1 MRARFV
7 EVAQSLLDENPRII
21 ICLADI
27 SASQFA
33 NAASRH
39 PDRVVNFG
47 IREQL
52 MIGAAG
58 GLALTGMRPIAHS
71 FSTFLIE
78 RPWEQVKLDLSHQ
91 GVGAILVSAGASY
104 DGAAYGRTHHSPGDV
119 ALLDTLDG
127 WTVHVPGHP
136 DEAEAQLR
144 DAAVGEGPVY
154 IRLST
159 QQNQHPVQSAS
170 GRFEVV
176 RRGSLGT
183 VLAVGPLLDAAVEA
197 TAGLDVTLLY
207 AATVRPFDAKTLLAT
222 LSRPDVVLVEP
233 YLAGTSSRQV
243 AEALREVPHRVLGL
257 GVGSQDLRRYGTAAE
272 HNRAHGLDAE
282 GIRRAIGTFLGP
294 PL

>member
-7 EVAQSLLDENPRII
+7 KVAQSLLDENPNVVV
-21 ICLADI
+21 CLADI
-27 SASQFA
+27 TSSQFDD
-33 NAASRH
+33 AARRH

-52 MIGAAG
+52 LIGATG
-58 GLALTGMRPIAHS
+58 GFALTGMRPIAHT
-71 FSTFLIE
+71 FATFLIE

-91 GVGAILVSAGASY
+91 RVGAILVSAGASH
-104 DGAAYGRTHHSPGDV
+104 DVGAYGRTHHSPGDV

-144 DAAVGEGPVY
+144 AAAQDDGLVY

-159 QQNQHPVQSAS
+159 QQNQRPVQSAP

-183 VLAVGPLLDAAVEA
+183 VVAVGPLLDTTVEA
-197 TAGLDVTLLY
+197 TAGLDVTVLY

-222 LSRPDVVLVEP
+222 LSRPDIVLVEP
-233 YLAGTSSRQV
+233 YLAGTSSRHV
-243 AEALREVPHRVLGL
+243 AEALREVPHRVLGI
-257 GVGSQDLRRYGTAAE
+257 GVGSQEIRRYGTAAE

-282 GIRRAIGTFLGP
+282 GIRRAIGSFLGAAS
-294 PL
+294 

>member
-7 EVAQSLLDENPRII
+7 DVAQSLLDEDPRIF

-33 NAASRH
+33 SAADRH

-52 MIGAAG
+52 LIGAVG
-58 GLALTGMRPIAHS
+58 GLALTGMRPIAHT

-144 DAAVGEGPVY
+144 YAAAGEGLVY

-159 QQNQHPVQSAS
+159 QQNQRPVQSAP
-170 GRFEVV
+170 GRLEVL

-183 VLAVGPLLDAAVEA
+183 VLAVGPLLDATVEA

-257 GVGSQDLRRYGTAAE
+257 GVGSQDLRRYGAAAE

-282 GIRRAIGTFLGP
+282 GIRRAIGSFLGP
-294 PL
+294 PS

>member
-1 MRARFV
+1 MRARFI
-7 EVAQSLLDENPRII
+7 EVAQNLLDENPRIAV
-21 ICLADI
+21 CLADI

-33 NAASRH
+33 SAARRH

-52 MIGAAG
+52 MIGAVG
-58 GLALTGMRPIAHS
+58 GLALTGLRPIAHS

-127 WTVHVPGHP
+127 WTVHIPGHP

-144 DAAVGEGPVY
+144 DAAAGEGLVY

-159 QQNQHPVQSAS
+159 QQNRRPVQSAP

-183 VLAVGPLLDAAVEA
+183 IVAVGPLLDSTVEA
-197 TAGLDVTLLY
+197 AAELDVTLLY

-222 LSRPDVVLVEP
+222 LSRPDIVLVEP
-233 YLAGTSSRQV
+233 YLAGTSSHQV
-243 AEALREVPHRVLGL
+243 TEALREIPHRILGL
-257 GVGSQDLRRYGTAAE
+257 GVGRQDLRRYGTAAE

-282 GIRRAIGTFLGP
+282 GIRRSIASFLRP
-294 PL
+294 PS